1 LPEES
6 VTRGEVFVV
15 PATPHVPSDD
25 DGPRRAPDIDDIVDR
40 ILDRDGPTPVV
51 E

>member
-1 LPEES
+1 MELVPDH
-6 VTRGEVFVV
+6 EVFVV

-25 DGPRRAPDIDDIVDR
+25 DAPRRAPDIDDIVDR

-51 E
+51 A

>member
-6 VTRGEVFVV
+6 LVNGEVFVV
-15 PATPHVPSDD
+15 PATPHVPSDND
-25 DGPRRAPDIDDIVDR
+25 RPRRAPDIDDIVDR